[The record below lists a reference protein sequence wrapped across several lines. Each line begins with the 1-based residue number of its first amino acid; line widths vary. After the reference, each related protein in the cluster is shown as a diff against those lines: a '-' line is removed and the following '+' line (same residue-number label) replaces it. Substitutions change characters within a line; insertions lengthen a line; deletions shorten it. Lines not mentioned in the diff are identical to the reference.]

1 MSGLLAALGPVIA
14 LIIRHLAELFMEK
27 ANEPTIAVDAD
38 SDPAL
43 RDRLIERVRRAKGS
57 ASTPR

>member
-1 MSGLLAALGPVIA
+1 
-14 LIIRHLAELFMEK
+14 MEK